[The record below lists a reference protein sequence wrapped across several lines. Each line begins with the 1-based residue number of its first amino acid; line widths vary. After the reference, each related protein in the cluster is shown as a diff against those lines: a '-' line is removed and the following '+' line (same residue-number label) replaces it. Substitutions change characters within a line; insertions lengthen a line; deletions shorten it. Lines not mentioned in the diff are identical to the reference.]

1 MDAESPADSKVNRS
15 ERAQG
20 SAQQSKMALTKNE
33 SASRRPMRN
42 AKKKEVIQRHLSA
55 KFEPSDEQPKKNGR
69 RPPALQG
76 DKAINQ
82 SKYSSGLIKFL
93 ATEFDVTNVPMG
105 PFASSLIDKVIN
117 QNSATK
123 KKAEISASRQSSP
136 PKPKL
141 RGK

>member
-15 ERAQG
+15 ERAHG
-20 SAQQSKMALTKNE
+20 SAQQSKMALAKNE
-33 SASRRPMRN
+33 SAGRRPMRN
-42 AKKKEVIQRHLSA
+42 AKKKEAIQRHLSA

-82 SKYSSGLIKFL
+82 SKYFSGLMNFL
-93 ATEFDVTNVPMG
+93 ASEFDLTNVPMG
-105 PFASSLIDKVIN
+105 PFASSLIE
-117 QNSATK
+117 NSATK

-136 PKPKL
+136 LKPKL